1 MKHFVIASLVALS
14 VQAGTAQAQT
24 PPPPV
29 ARASSPRAYAEVTF
43 GPTFGH
49 KVSASAGAEAG
60 YYFEDYGFGV
70 FAEGGR
76 MSNIATSQ
84 IDAKA
89 KVIAD
94 GIGGTFQA
102 KQPATYF
109 DVGIVKRFS
118 PMHHITPYALLGV
131 GAASVSNKV
140 SFAIAGADVTGQLP
154 QLGVQI
160 GGDLSRSYTKVFV
173 TLGAG
178 GHMTLMDRWFADFS
192 YRYGLIAKNALFEYN
207 SISTNRLQF
216 GVGMKF

>member
-1 MKHFVIASLVALS
+1 M
-14 VQAGTAQAQT
+14 
-24 PPPPV
+24 
-29 ARASSPRAYAEVTF
+29 TF

-49 KVSASAGAEAG
+49 TASGSAGAEAG
-60 YYFEDYGFGV
+60 YYFDDFGFGV

-94 GIGGTFQA
+94 RIDGTFQA

-109 DVGIVKRFS
+109 DAGLVKRFS
-118 PMHHITPYALLGV
+118 PTHHITPYALLGI
-131 GAASVSNKV
+131 GAATVSNNV
-140 SFAIAGADVTGQLP
+140 SFAVAGADVTSQLP
-154 QLGVQI
+154 QLGVQV
-160 GGDLSRSYTKVFV
+160 GGDLAGSYTKVFV

-192 YRYGLIAKNALFEYN
+192 YRYGLIGKNAVSEYN
-207 SISTNRLQF
+207 AISTNRLQF